1 MGEMKDLRE
10 IVDKV
15 QKVDD
20 GVNSLIVPL
29 LKDTIADSNRHNK
42 RLFISNIILTIVI
55 LVISITAMILTVY
68 QNNKYADFLSQ
79 FEFEETVYQETS
91 DSSSI
96 NIGDNLWQ
104 PNKA

>member
-1 MGEMKDLRE
+1 MEGMRDLEE
-10 IVDKV
+10 IVEKV

-55 LVISITAMILTVY
+55 LVIAVTSMILVAY
-68 QNNKYADFLSQ
+68 QNKQYADFLSQ
-79 FEFEETVYQETS
+79 FEFESETIYQETNDNS
-91 DSSSI
+91 DI
-96 NIGDNLWQ
+96 NDGIRIM
-104 PNKA
+104 K